1 MTTGQR
7 KNESG
12 ASRRQFLQGTLA
24 AGSLAFP
31 AIVPSRVFG
40 QSAPG
45 NLIQVAQIGC
55 GRQARDSE
63 IAGVLRNSDL
73 ARFVAVCDLDNVRL
87 ADAKTTIERDY
98 NRKFG
103 SGKYADVKT
112 YADYRQMLEDKS
124 IDAVC
129 IGTPDQWHAQ
139 PAIEAA
145 LAGKDI
151 YLQKPASL
159 TIKEG
164 RQMASVVKLKNRIF
178 QQGSQQRSAAN
189 FRLACEL
196 VRNGRIGKVLEVY
209 IGLPTDPAGG
219 NTKEMPVPQNLNYDM
234 WLGSTPMVYYT
245 EDRVHP
251 QTQDLQTRYGRPGW
265 LRCEQFGAGMI
276 TGWGAHHVDTAHWGM
291 GTELTGPIAIE
302 GNATFPKEGLWDVHG
317 AYAIKAQYANGA
329 SMYIGDKF
337 PNGIKFLGETGWVW
351 CSRGAYSAVD
361 MQAMSAS
368 GRPIQGGIWATGIAA
383 SDVRMIKEG
392 IREDEIHLHVSPRN
406 DHHLDWLTAIKER
419 KDPVA
424 PAEVGHRSNTVC
436 LLAQIAMHLNQTLH
450 WDPAKEVFTGA
461 GADVANGMLSRKQR
475 APYGTDAVLEKAGIK
490 T

>member
-1 MTTGQR
+1 MNAKEDR
-7 KNESG
+7 SG
-12 ASRRQFLQGTLA
+12 ASRRQFLQRTLA

-31 AIVPSRVFG
+31 TIVPSRVFG
-40 QSAPG
+40 QSAPS

-63 IAGVLRNSDL
+63 IAGILRHSDI
-73 ARFVAVCDLDNVRL
+73 ARFVAVCDLDSVRL
-87 ADAKTTIERDY
+87 ADAKARIEQDY
-98 NRKFG
+98 SRKFG
-103 SGKYADVKT
+103 GGKYAEIKT
-112 YADYRQMLEDKS
+112 YADYGQMLQDKS

-129 IGTPDQWHAQ
+129 ISTPDHWHAQ
-139 PAIEAA
+139 PTIEAA

-164 RQMASVVKLKNRIF
+164 RQMASVVNLKKRVF
-178 QQGSQQRSAAN
+178 QQGSQQRSGAN

-196 VRNGRIGKVLEVY
+196 VRNGRIGKVLEIY

-219 NTKEMPVPQNLNYDM
+219 RTQEMPVPKNLNYDA
-234 WLGSTPMVYYT
+234 WLGSTPMVFYT

-251 QTQDLQTRYGRPGW
+251 QTQDIRSRYGRPGW

-291 GTELTGPIAIE
+291 GTELTGPIEIE

-317 AYAIKAQYANGA
+317 AYSIKATYANGA
-329 SMYIGDKF
+329 AMYISDKY
-337 PNGIKFLGETGWVW
+337 PNGIKFLGETGWIW

-368 GRPIQGGIWATGIAA
+368 GRPMPGGIWGSGIAA
-383 SDVRMIKEG
+383 SDVRIIKEG
-392 IREDEIHLHVSPRN
+392 IRDSEVHLHASPRN
-406 DHHLDWLTAIKER
+406 DHHLDWLTAIRER

-436 LLAQIAMHLNQTLH
+436 LLAQIAMHLNRALR
-450 WDPAKEVFTGA
+450 WDPEREVFTGA
-461 GADVANGMLSRKQR
+461 GADVANGMLVRKQR
-475 APYGTDAVLEKAGIK
+475 APYGTDAVLEKAGIRI
-490 T
+490 